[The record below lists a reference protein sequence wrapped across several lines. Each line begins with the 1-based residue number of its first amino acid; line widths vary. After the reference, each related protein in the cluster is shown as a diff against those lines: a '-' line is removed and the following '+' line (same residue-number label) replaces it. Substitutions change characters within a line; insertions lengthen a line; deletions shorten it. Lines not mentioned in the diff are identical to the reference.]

1 MQVAC
6 SARYAEV
13 KFVDLCA
20 IFGSSP
26 QCTRPAGTPFLYQ
39 EGHMKQTPETNTQDL
54 VQLRRMVTAI
64 FEHWQLSSS
73 DQLSLMGRL
82 DRFSGGDDCKEI
94 ERIGLLLRIH
104 KSLRLL
110 FPRNLELAYSWMS
123 TPNKAF
129 GGLTPV
135 QHVER
140 LDLSGLHEVSTYL
153 AGQIGR

>member
-1 MQVAC
+1 
-6 SARYAEV
+6 
-13 KFVDLCA
+13 
-20 IFGSSP
+20 
-26 QCTRPAGTPFLYQ
+26 
-39 EGHMKQTPETNTQDL
+39 MKQTPAANTQDL
-54 VQLRRMVTAI
+54 VKLRKMVTAI

-73 DQLSLMGRL
+73 DQLSLMRL
-82 DRFSGGDDCKEI
+82 SGGDDSKEI
-94 ERIGLLLRIH
+94 ERIGLLLGIH

-110 FPRNLELAYSWMS
+110 FPRNRELAYSWMS

>member
-1 MQVAC
+1 
-6 SARYAEV
+6 
-13 KFVDLCA
+13 
-20 IFGSSP
+20 
-26 QCTRPAGTPFLYQ
+26 
-39 EGHMKQTPETNTQDL
+39 MKQTPAANTQDL
-54 VQLRRMVTAI
+54 VQLRKMVTVI

-94 ERIGLLLRIH
+94 ERIGLLLGIH
-104 KSLRLL
+104 KFLRLL

-153 AGQIGR
+153 AGQLGR